1 MAMSAE
7 PDRVTDT
14 PGTTPDRFDAAAADA
29 RWQAAWEAAG
39 CFTAPATPG
48 PDAAYILEMFPYPSG
63 AIHMGH
69 VRNYT
74 MGDVLAR
81 WRRMQ
86 GADVLHP
93 MGWDA
98 FGMPAE
104 NAAIERGVDPATWT
118 RANIEAMRTQLKRL
132 GLAIDWSREFATCD
146 PAYYGHEQALFLDL
160 MDAGLVF
167 RRESEVN
174 WDPVDNTVLANE
186 QVIDGKG
193 WRSGAAVERR
203 KLNQWFLK
211 ITDFADELLEGLAD
225 LPDWPD
231 KVRTMQANWIG
242 RSEGLRF
249 RFELE
254 GASGA
259 GSSSDAVWAEP
270 VEAPPLSDTGGQ
282 KKDGALRQS
291 SGQASTSSART
302 DVGTQLPSS
311 VEVFT
316 TRPDTIF
323 GASFVAVAADHP
335 LAQAL
340 ASQRPEVAEFVAE
353 LKRGGTKAAEIETA
367 EKRGFDT
374 GLTAR
379 HPMDLDRTLPVWI
392 ANFVLMDYGTG
403 AVFGVPA
410 HDQRDL
416 EFARKYDL
424 PVRRVVADGDRIA
437 PEFEG
442 AEAFTGDGPLVNS
455 PGLDGLSVA
464 DAKAAV
470 IARAT
475 AEGWG
480 EAEVTTRLRD
490 WGVSRQR
497 YWGTPIPVIH
507 CPACGIVPVP
517 REQLPVVL
525 PPDPDF
531 SQPGNP
537 LDRATEWARMPCP
550 TCGGEARRET
560 DTLDT
565 FVDSSWYF
573 IRFASQPGD
582 RPFDPAQAA
591 AWLPVDQY
599 IGGVEHA
606 ILHLL
611 YARFWTRA
619 LHRIGRLD
627 VAEPFAAL
635 FTQGMV
641 THETYRAEDGA
652 WIAQAELG
660 TVRRVFQERTWTK
673 AQRER
678 ASLLDWKFIKAL
690 DKGSNLYEH
699 EREVLIRAADGLLVT
714 RGRVEKMS
722 KSKRN
727 TVDPQPILDA
737 HGADAVRW
745 FMLSDSP
752 PERDF
757 PWSASGMEGAARFV
771 GRLWRLVTAPAEG
784 DATDDA
790 LERLRHRT
798 VAGVTEDLGALAF
811 NKAVAKVYSFVSAIE
826 KAAAGPSRAAALDT
840 LIRLVA
846 PMAPHIAEE
855 AWARLGGEDLVAVA
869 AWPEHDPAL
878 LVEDEV
884 TIACQVNGKLRAT
897 ITLPAGAPREEAEAA
912 ALAAEGVVR
921 TLEGRTPRKVIV
933 VPDRLVN
940 IVA

>member
-1 MAMSAE
+1 MAE
-7 PDRVTDT
+7 P
-14 PGTTPDRFDAAAADA
+14 FDPAAVDA
-29 RWQAAWEAAG
+29 RWQAAWEAAD
-39 CFTAPATPG
+39 CFRAPDRPTGEASF
-48 PDAAYILEMFPYPSG
+48 ILEMFPYPSG
-63 AIHMGH
+63 TIHVGH
-69 VRNYT
+69 VRNYA

-86 GADVLHP
+86 GRAVLHP

-118 RANIEAMRTQLKRL
+118 RSNIDAMRGQLKRL

-146 PAYYGHEQALFLDL
+146 PAYYGQEQALFLDL
-160 MDAGLVF
+160 MEAGLVF

-186 QVIDGKG
+186 QVIDGRG
-193 WRSGAAVERR
+193 WRSGALVERR
-203 KLNQWFLK
+203 KLNQWFLR
-211 ITDFADELLEGLAD
+211 ITDFADELLDGLAD

-231 KVRTMQANWIG
+231 KVKTMQANWIG

-249 RFELE
+249 RFQLVPDAGDGVE
-254 GASGA
+254 GGPPPAASI
-259 GSSSDAVWAEP
+259 
-270 VEAPPLSDTGGQ
+270 
-282 KKDGALRQS
+282 
-291 SGQASTSSART
+291 
-302 DVGTQLPSS
+302 
-311 VEVFT
+311 EVFT

-323 GASFVAVAADHP
+323 GASFVAIAADHP
-335 LAQAL
+335 IARDLARDDPAI
-340 ASQRPEVAEFVAE
+340 AHFVAE

-367 EKRGFDT
+367 EKRGIDT
-374 GLTAR
+374 GLRAQ
-379 HPMDLDRTLPVWI
+379 HPLEPKLTLPVWI

-416 EFARKYDL
+416 DFARRYDL
-424 PVRRVVADGDRIA
+424 PVRRVVADGEFAA
-437 PEFEG
+437 PDF
-442 AEAFTGDGPLVNS
+442 ASDQAFTDDGRIVNS
-455 PGLDGLSVA
+455 HFLNGLSVEQ
-464 DAKAAV
+464 AKAAV
-470 IARAT
+470 VARAE

-480 EAEVTTRLRD
+480 TAEVTFRLRD

-507 CPACGIVPVP
+507 CASCGIVPVP

-525 PPDPDF
+525 PPNPDF

-537 LDRATEWARMPCP
+537 LDRADGWTAVACP
-550 TCGGEARRET
+550 RCGELARRET

-573 IRFASQPGD
+573 LRFASQPAD
-582 RPFDPAQAA
+582 RPFDPDQVA

-611 YARFWTRA
+611 YARFWTHA
-619 LHRIGRLD
+619 LHRIGRLPI
-627 VAEPFAAL
+627 AEPFRAL

-641 THETYRAEDGA
+641 THETYRGPDGFLSPAE
-652 WIAQAELG
+652 
-660 TVRRVFQERTWTK
+660 VRRQ
-673 AQRER
+673 
-678 ASLLDWKFIKAL
+678 
-690 DKGSNLYEH
+690 
-699 EREVLIRAADGLLVT
+699 ADGWTTATGQPVAV
-714 RGRVEKMS
+714 GRVEKMS

-727 TVDPQPILDA
+727 TVDPLPILA
-737 HGADAVRW
+737 EHGADAVRW

-757 PWSASGMEGAARFV
+757 PWSAAGMEGAARFV
-771 GRLWRLVTAPAEG
+771 GRLWRLVTTQGGGGAE
-784 DATDDA
+784 DAA
-790 LERLRHRT
+790 LDRLRHQT
-798 VAGVTEDLGALAF
+798 IAGVTDDLAALAF
-811 NKAVAKVYSFVSAIE
+811 NKAVAKLYSFVSAIE
-826 KAAAGPSRAAALDT
+826 KAPAGPGRDRAIDT
-840 LIRLVA
+840 LLRLSA
-846 PMAPHIAEE
+846 PMVPHVAEE
-855 AWARLGGEDLVAVA
+855 AWSRRGEAGLIATA
-869 AWPEHDPAL
+869 AWPVADPAL

-884 TIACQVNGKLRAT
+884 TVAVQINGKLRD
-897 ITLPAGAPREEAEAA
+897 TLTLARGTGRDQAEAA
-912 ALAAEGVVR
+912 ALSSDKVARA
-921 TLEGRTPRKVIV
+921 LDGRAPRKVIV